1 MNTNTANRL
10 APNLTFERGPDGVFR
25 LGRTVQARRRQLAQE
40 SALARARSIVRGEVG
55 LLQRVQMQNQVRR
68 MFARFASNFGV
79 RPRRDGRYLNPLT
92 GRAFALP
99 RNRAEFNQLERR
111 MQQRVAP
118 AAASVLTRAL
128 RAAQQRRSA
137 QGGSGVY

>member
-10 APNLTFERGPDGVFR
+10 APNLTFERGPDGIFR

-40 SALARARSIVRGEVG
+40 SAIARARSIVRGEVR

-68 MFARFASNFGV
+68 MFSRFAGSFDV

-92 GRAFALP
+92 GRAFTLAH
-99 RNRAEFNQLERR
+99 R
-111 MQQRVAP
+111 
-118 AAASVLTRAL
+118 
-128 RAAQQRRSA
+128 RRSFRRCA
-137 QGGSGVY
+137 IWKSSSV